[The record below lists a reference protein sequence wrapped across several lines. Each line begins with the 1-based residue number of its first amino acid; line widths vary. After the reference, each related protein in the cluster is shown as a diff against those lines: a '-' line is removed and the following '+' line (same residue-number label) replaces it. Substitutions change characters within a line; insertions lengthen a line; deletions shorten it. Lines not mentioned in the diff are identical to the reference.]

1 MPRNG
6 PDPIDI
12 EVGRRI
18 RARRLS
24 TGLSQSSL
32 AKGLDLTFQ
41 QVQKYEKGVNRVGAG
56 RLQRIAHILDVPVTF
71 FFDGQ
76 LRQGAKTSIETV
88 SGFEFLSNARALRL
102 MKSFSRI
109 QNSKIQDALATLSEL
124 LAEECKKR
132 SK

>member
-76 LRQGAKTSIETV
+76 SRQGTKTSIETV

-102 MKSFSRI
+102 IKSFSRI

-124 LAEECKKR
+124 LAEAGKKR

>member
-1 MPRNG
+1 MARNG

-24 TGLSQSSL
+24 NGLSQSSL
-32 AKGLDLTFQ
+32 ANSLGVTFQ

-56 RLQRIAHILDVPVTF
+56 RLQRIAHFLDVPMTF

-76 LRQGAKTSIETV
+76 SRQSGKTPIETV

-102 MKSFSRI
+102 IKAFSRI
-109 QNSKIQDALATLSEL
+109 HDSKIQDALATLSEL
-124 LAEECKKR
+124 IAEESKKR
-132 SK
+132 GK